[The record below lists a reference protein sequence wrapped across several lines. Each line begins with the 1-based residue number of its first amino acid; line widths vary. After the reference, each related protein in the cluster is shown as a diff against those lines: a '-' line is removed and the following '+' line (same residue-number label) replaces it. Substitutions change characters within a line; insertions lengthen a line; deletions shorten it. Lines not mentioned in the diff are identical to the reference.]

1 MGGGRGASDG
11 NEPGNLSQ
19 QAAHVEEVSPLRNQ
33 AGDVRCR
40 RIAVCGDDFGMNE
53 AIDGALIELAG
64 AGRLSAVSCMPLAPA
79 FAADAP
85 ALARL
90 DVDLGVHVDFTEAF
104 RALLK
109 RRYAGQ
115 RIWLRH
121 TAPGLQFGLP

>member
-104 RALLK
+104 AGAAPAAPGLAALLW
-109 RRYAGQ
+109 RAYAGQ
-115 RIWLRH
+115 L
-121 TAPGLQFGLP
+121 

>member
-90 DVDLGVHVDFTEAF
+90 DVDL
-104 RALLK
+104 
-109 RRYAGQ
+109 
-115 RIWLRH
+115 
-121 TAPGLQFGLP
+121 